1 MTALQKFIVDNGKFN
16 YDAMVNFIDQ
26 LEPEKADRM
35 LMALYGIVD
44 YNFPAD
50 LPLEVISNGVKYTFE
65 CFNYWEDRVIYS
77 YERKV
82 SRWFKTKEDAEK
94 FEGSDYYCQT
104 EDYPYEGT
112 KMVTSKNDMTLNQWK
127 RYADKEKK

>member
-1 MTALQKFIVDNGKFN
+1 MTALQKFIVNNGKFN

-26 LEPEKADRM
+26 LEPEKADRV

-44 YNFPAD
+44 YNFPAE

-65 CFNYWEDRVIYS
+65 SFNYWEDRVIYS

-82 SRWFKTKEDAEK
+82 SRWFKTKEEAEK
-94 FEGSDYYCQT
+94 FEGSDNYCQT

-112 KMVTSKNDMTLNQWK
+112 KMVASKSDMTLNQWK
-127 RYADKEKK
+127 KYADKEKK